1 MSQPT
6 AIIIGIAVG
15 ILARWLWLRRAPG
28 GLPLALLLGVAGSMF
43 TAFLMQQFVL
53 AGENAVLQFLAA
65 MAGAGAL
72 LFGYRLDLAREANR
86 HLFPPRDLKA
96 PAHQ

>member
-6 AIIIGIAVG
+6 AIIIGFAVG

-43 TAFLMQQFVL
+43 TSFLIQQLGL
-53 AGENAVLQFLAA
+53 ARDEAVLQLLLAT
-65 MAGAGAL
+65 AGAGVL
-72 LFGYRLDLAREANR
+72 LLGYRLDLAREANR
-86 HLFPPRDLKA
+86 HLFPSRDLKA